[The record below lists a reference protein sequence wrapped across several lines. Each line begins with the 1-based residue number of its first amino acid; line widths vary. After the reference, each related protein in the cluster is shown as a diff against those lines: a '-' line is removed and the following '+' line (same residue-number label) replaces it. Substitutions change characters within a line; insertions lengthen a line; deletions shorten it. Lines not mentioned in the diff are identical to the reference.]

1 MKQLK
6 FSYKFYVSRE
16 CNSRVIIL
24 DGSFVCLIDDKVTE
38 AEIREITDQQR
49 DRVMDELEK
58 SNEKSND
65 EYLAFDKYCLRKDSI
80 VGFSIKAKIKEED
93 SKKPVDAAQ

>member
-1 MKQLK
+1 MKPLK

-16 CNSRVIIL
+16 CNSRVITL
-24 DGSFVCLIDDKVTE
+24 DGSFVCLIDDKFSE

-58 SNEKSND
+58 SND
-65 EYLAFDKYCLRKDSI
+65 EFLAFDKYCLRKDSI
-80 VGFSIKAKIKEED
+80 VGFSIKAKIKEDDNEPD
-93 SKKPVDAAQ
+93 DAAQ

>member
-1 MKQLK
+1 MKPLK

-49 DRVMDELEK
+49 DRVMDELAK
-58 SNEKSND
+58 TDD

-80 VGFSIKAKIKEED
+80 VGFSIKAKIKEEAD
-93 SKKPVDAAQ
+93 KEPKAAQ

>member
-1 MKQLK
+1 MKPLK
-6 FSYKFYVSRE
+6 FSYEFYVSRE

-24 DGSFVCLIDDKVTE
+24 DGSFVCLIDDKFTE

-49 DRVMDELEK
+49 DRVMDELAK
-58 SNEKSND
+58 TDD

-80 VGFSIKAKIKEED
+80 VGFSIKAKIKEEAN
-93 SKKPVDAAQ
+93 KEPKAAQ

>member
-1 MKQLK
+1 MKPLK
-6 FSYKFYVSRE
+6 FSYEFYVSRE

-49 DRVMDELEK
+49 DRVMDELAK
-58 SNEKSND
+58 TDD

-80 VGFSIKAKIKEED
+80 VGFSIKAKIKEEAN
-93 SKKPVDAAQ
+93 KEPNAAQ

>member
-1 MKQLK
+1 MKPLK

-24 DGSFVCLIDDKVTE
+24 DGSFVCLIDDKVSE

-49 DRVMDELEK
+49 DRVMDELAK
-58 SNEKSND
+58 SDD

-80 VGFSIKAKIKEED
+80 VGFSIKAKIKED
-93 SKKPVDAAQ
+93 NNKKPDAAQ

>member
-1 MKQLK
+1 MKPLK

-24 DGSFVCLIDDKVTE
+24 DGSFVCLIDDNVGE
-38 AEIREITDQQR
+38 ADIREIADQQR
-49 DRVMDELEK
+49 NRVMDELEK
-58 SNEKSND
+58 TED
-65 EYLAFDKYCLRKDSI
+65 EYLAFDKYCLRKDSV

-93 SKKPVDAAQ
+93 DDEEPDAVQ

>member
-1 MKQLK
+1 MKPLK
-6 FSYKFYVSRE
+6 FSYKFFVSRE

-38 AEIREITDQQR
+38 ADIREIADQQR
-49 DRVMDELEK
+49 NRVMDELEK
-58 SNEKSND
+58 PSD

-93 SKKPVDAAQ
+93 SKKPDAAQ

>member
-1 MKQLK
+1 MKPLK
-6 FSYKFYVSRE
+6 FSYEFYVSRE

-49 DRVMDELEK
+49 DRVMDELAK
-58 SNEKSND
+58 TDD

-80 VGFSIKAKIKEED
+80 VGFSIKAKIKEDKEP
-93 SKKPVDAAQ
+93 KAAQ

>member
-1 MKQLK
+1 MKPLK

-16 CNSRVIIL
+16 CNSRVITL
-24 DGSFVCLIDDKVTE
+24 DGSFVCLIDDKFTE

-58 SNEKSND
+58 PNE

-80 VGFSIKAKIKEED
+80 VGFSIKAKIKEDDNEPD
-93 SKKPVDAAQ
+93 DAAQ

>member
-1 MKQLK
+1 MKPLK

-24 DGSFVCLIDDKVTE
+24 DGSFVCLIDDKFTE

-58 SNEKSND
+58 TDD
-65 EYLAFDKYCLRKDSI
+65 EYLAFDKYCIRKDSI
-80 VGFSIKAKIKEED
+80 VGFSIKAKIKED
-93 SKKPVDAAQ
+93 DNNKPADAAQ

>member
-1 MKQLK
+1 MKPLK
-6 FSYKFYVSRE
+6 FSYKFFVSRE

-38 AEIREITDQQR
+38 ADIREIADQQR
-49 DRVMDELEK
+49 NRVMDELEK
-58 SNEKSND
+58 TND

-80 VGFSIKAKIKEED
+80 VGFLIKAKIKEED
-93 SKKPVDAAQ
+93 SKKPDAAQ

>member
-1 MKQLK
+1 MKPLK
-6 FSYKFYVSRE
+6 FSYEFYVSRE
-16 CNSRVIIL
+16 CNSRVITL

-38 AEIREITDQQR
+38 AEIREIADQQR

-58 SNEKSND
+58 SDD

-80 VGFSIKAKIKEED
+80 VGFSIKAKIKEEAN
-93 SKKPVDAAQ
+93 KEPKAAQ

>member
-1 MKQLK
+1 MKPLK

-38 AEIREITDQQR
+38 AEIRKITDQQR

-58 SNEKSND
+58 PND

-93 SKKPVDAAQ
+93 DEEPDDAAQ

>member
-1 MKQLK
+1 MKPLK

-38 AEIREITDQQR
+38 AEIREIADQQR
-49 DRVMDELEK
+49 NRVMDELEK
-58 SNEKSND
+58 SDD

-80 VGFSIKAKIKEED
+80 VGFSIKAKIKEEAD
-93 SKKPVDAAQ
+93 KEPKAAQ

>member
-1 MKQLK
+1 MKPLK

-16 CNSRVIIL
+16 CNSRILTL
-24 DGSFVCLIDDKVTE
+24 DGSYICLIDESVDE
-38 AEIREITDQQR
+38 NEIREIVDQQR

-58 SNEKSND
+58 TNNEL
-65 EYLAFDKYCLRKDSI
+65 LAFDKYCLRKDAI

-93 SKKPVDAAQ
+93 DEEPDDVQ

>member
-1 MKQLK
+1 MKPLK

-24 DGSFVCLIDDKVTE
+24 DGSFVCLIDDKVSE
-38 AEIREITDQQR
+38 AEIREIADQQR
-49 DRVMDELEK
+49 NRVMDELEK
-58 SNEKSND
+58 TDD

-80 VGFSIKAKIKEED
+80 VGFSIKAKIKEEAN
-93 SKKPVDAAQ
+93 KEPKAAQ

>member
-1 MKQLK
+1 MKPLK
-6 FSYKFYVSRE
+6 FSYKFYVSCE

-38 AEIREITDQQR
+38 ADIREIADQQR
-49 DRVMDELEK
+49 NRVMDELEK
-58 SNEKSND
+58 PND

-93 SKKPVDAAQ
+93 EDEDLNEAQ

>member
-1 MKQLK
+1 MKPLK

-16 CNSRVIIL
+16 CNSRVITL
-24 DGSFVCLIDDKVTE
+24 DGSFVCLIDDKFTE

-58 SNEKSND
+58 TDD

-80 VGFSIKAKIKEED
+80 VGFSIKAKIKED
-93 SKKPVDAAQ
+93 DNKPADAAQ

>member
-1 MKQLK
+1 MKPLK
-6 FSYKFYVSRE
+6 FSYEFYVSRE

-49 DRVMDELEK
+49 DRVMDELAK
-58 SNEKSND
+58 TDD
-65 EYLAFDKYCLRKDSI
+65 EFLAFDKYCLRKDSI
-80 VGFSIKAKIKEED
+80 IGFSIKAKIKEEAD
-93 SKKPVDAAQ
+93 KEPKAAQ

>member
-1 MKQLK
+1 MKPLK

-24 DGSFVCLIDDKVTE
+24 DGSFVCLIDDKVSE
-38 AEIREITDQQR
+38 ADIREIADQQR
-49 DRVMDELEK
+49 NRVMDELQKK
-58 SNEKSND
+58 SDD

-93 SKKPVDAAQ
+93 DEEPDDAAQ

>member
-58 SNEKSND
+58 SND

-93 SKKPVDAAQ
+93 SKKPDAAQ

>member
-1 MKQLK
+1 MKPLK

-24 DGSFVCLIDDKVTE
+24 DGSFVCLIDDKFTE

-58 SNEKSND
+58 TDD

-80 VGFSIKAKIKEED
+80 VGFSIKAKIKED
-93 SKKPVDAAQ
+93 DNKPADAAQ

>member
-1 MKQLK
+1 MKPLK

-49 DRVMDELEK
+49 DRVMDELAK
-58 SNEKSND
+58 TDD

-80 VGFSIKAKIKEED
+80 VGFSIKAKIKEDNNKEP
-93 SKKPVDAAQ
+93 KAAQ

>member
-1 MKQLK
+1 MKSLK

-24 DGSFVCLIDDKVTE
+24 DGSFVCLIDDNVSE
-38 AEIREITDQQR
+38 ADIREIADQQR
-49 DRVMDELEK
+49 NLVMDELKK
-58 SNEKSND
+58 SDD
-65 EYLAFDKYCLRKDSI
+65 EYLAFDKYCLRKDSV

-93 SKKPVDAAQ
+93 DDEEPDAVQ

>member
-1 MKQLK
+1 MKPLK

-24 DGSFVCLIDDKVTE
+24 DGSFVCLIDDKVSE

-49 DRVMDELEK
+49 DRVMDELAK
-58 SNEKSND
+58 TDD

-80 VGFSIKAKIKEED
+80 VGFSIKAKIKEEAN
-93 SKKPVDAAQ
+93 KEPKAAQ

>member
-1 MKQLK
+1 MKPLK
-6 FSYKFYVSRE
+6 FSYEFYVSRE

-49 DRVMDELEK
+49 DRVMDELAK
-58 SNEKSND
+58 TDD

-80 VGFSIKAKIKEED
+80 VGFSIKAKIKEEAN
-93 SKKPVDAAQ
+93 KEPKAAQ

>member
-1 MKQLK
+1 MKPLK

-38 AEIREITDQQR
+38 AEIQEITDQQR
-49 DRVMDELEK
+49 DRVMDELAK
-58 SNEKSND
+58 TDD

-80 VGFSIKAKIKEED
+80 VGFSIKAKIKEETD
-93 SKKPVDAAQ
+93 KEPKAAQ